1 MYRHLN
7 TEDFFHITALY
18 TAFQAVYGA
27 DYYVSGETHD
37 FWEIVI
43 VTEGE
48 IGVTAGK
55 DVFHLRR
62 GQAILH
68 EPNEFH
74 NLWSERGR
82 EAGFVIF
89 SFSAPHLTPPPF
101 KIFEVRDLAE
111 PFSILAEIESS
122 LQMHKHWAEAVK
134 EGCEQKAALAIKHLE
149 LFLLQTLHENKAQR
163 EQGHLPQSAKHYA
176 EIVRFLESNL
186 HRNLSVREI
195 AEECRMGE
203 VNLKKIFSRY
213 AGMGVIAYFNHLKI
227 RAAVTLL
234 TQGATVREAAE
245 QLGFL
250 NQNYFCTVFKRVTG
264 KPPKSFKG

>member
-1 MYRHLN
+1 MYRHLDI
-7 TEDFFHITALY
+7 TDFFHITSLY
-18 TAFQAVYGA
+18 TAFRAVYGA

-37 FWEIVI
+37 FWEIVV

-55 DVFHLRR
+55 EVHHLSK

-82 EAGFVIF
+82 EAGILIF
-89 SFSAPHLTPPPF
+89 SFSAQNLPAPDF
-101 KIFEVRDLAE
+101 RIFEIQELSE
-111 PFSILAEIESS
+111 PLSILDE
-122 LQMHKHWAEAVK
+122 LQNTLVFHKHWAEGVK
-134 EGCEQKAALAIKHLE
+134 EGQTREAMLAIKHLE
-149 LFLLQTLHENKAQR
+149 SFLLHTVTQNTHQMPH
-163 EQGHLPQSAKHYA
+163 GHLSQSTKHYA
-176 EIVRFLESNL
+176 EVVRFLEENL
-186 HRNLSVREI
+186 HRSLNVQEI
-195 AEECRMGE
+195 ARACQIGD

-227 RAAVTLL
+227 RAATKMLER
-234 TQGATVREAAE
+234 GATVREASEAM
-245 QLGFL
+245 GFL

>member
-1 MYRHLN
+1 MYQHLN
-7 TEDFFHITALY
+7 TEKFFRVTALH

-27 DYYVSGETHD
+27 DYYFGGESHD

-68 EPNEFH
+68 TPNEFH

-89 SFSAPHLTPPPF
+89 TFSAANLTPPPSR
-101 KIFEVRDLAE
+101 IFEVRDLAE
-111 PFSILAEIESS
+111 PIEILTDLRAS
-122 LQMHKHWAEAVK
+122 LQRHKGWIEAVRA
-134 EGCEQKAALAIKHLE
+134 GCEQKAELAFKRLE
-149 LFLLQTLHENKAQR
+149 LFLLQTILANKPQKM
-163 EQGHLPQSAKHYA
+163 GNPLSQSAKHYA
-176 EIVRFLESNL
+176 AAVKFLEENL

-195 AEECRMGE
+195 AAECQIGE

-213 AGMGVIAYFNHLKI
+213 AGMGVIAYFNYLKM
-227 RAAVTLL
+227 RAAAELL
-234 TQGATVREAAE
+234 AGGATVRETSEA
-245 QLGFL
+245 LGFL
-250 NQNYFCTVFKRVTG
+250 NQNYFCTVFKRVMG
-264 KPPKSFKG
+264 KTPKSFKG

>member
-1 MYRHLN
+1 MSQHLN
-7 TEDFFHITALY
+7 TEHFFHITALH

-27 DYYVSGETHD
+27 DYYFGGESHD

-62 GQAILH
+62 GEAILH
-68 EPNEFH
+68 TPNEFH

-89 SFSAPHLTPPPF
+89 TFSAAHLTPPPTRV
-101 KIFEVRDLAE
+101 FEVRDLAE
-111 PFSILAEIESS
+111 PLSILTELRAA
-122 LQMHKHWAEAVK
+122 LQRHKGWIQAVR
-134 EGCEQKAALAIKHLE
+134 EGYEQKAELALKRLE
-149 LFLLQTLHENKAQR
+149 LFLLQTVFESKLQKEGNP
-163 EQGHLPQSAKHYA
+163 LSQSAKNYA
-176 EIVRFLESNL
+176 VAVKFLEENL
-186 HRNLSVREI
+186 HRNLSVGEI
-195 AEECRMGE
+195 AEGCRMGE

-213 AGMGVIAYFNHLKI
+213 AGMGVIAYFNRLKI
-227 RAAVTLL
+227 RAATELL
-234 TQGATVREAAE
+234 ARGATVREASEAM
-245 QLGFL
+245 GFL

>member
-7 TEDFFHITALY
+7 TENFFHITALY

-27 DYYVSGETHD
+27 DYYVSGESHD

-68 EPNEFH
+68 TPNEFH
-74 NLWSERGR
+74 NLWSERGQK
-82 EAGFVIF
+82 AGFIIF
-89 SFSAPHLTPPPF
+89 SFSAIGLTPPPF
-101 KIFEVRDLAE
+101 RIFEVRDLAE
-111 PFSILAEIESS
+111 PFSILEDVEASV
-122 LQMHKHWAEAVK
+122 QMHKHWAEDVQ
-134 EGCEQKAALAIKHLE
+134 EGCEQKAMLAMKRLE
-149 LFLLQTLHENKAQR
+149 LFLLQTVFENKPQKV
-163 EQGHLPQSAKHYA
+163 GNPLSQSAKHYA
-176 EIVRFLESNL
+176 AAVRFLEENL
-186 HRNLSVREI
+186 HRNLSVGEI
-195 AEECRMGE
+195 ADACRIGE

-213 AGMGVIAYFNHLKI
+213 AGVGVIAYFNYLKM
-227 RAAVTLL
+227 RKAVELL
-234 TQGATVREAAE
+234 EGGATVRESAE

-250 NQNYFCTVFKRVTG
+250 NQNYFCTVFKRVMG
-264 KPPKSFKG
+264 KAPKSFKG

>member
-27 DYYVSGETHD
+27 DYYVSGESHD

-82 EAGFVIF
+82 KAGFVIF
-89 SFSAPHLTPPPF
+89 SFSATNLIAPPSR
-101 KIFEVRDLAE
+101 IFEVRDLSE
-111 PFSILAEIESS
+111 PFSILAEMEAS
-122 LQMHKHWAEAVK
+122 LKMHKHWAEGVL
-134 EGCEQKAALAIKHLE
+134 EGCEQKAALALKRLE
-149 LFLLQTLHENKAQR
+149 LFLLQTLFENQPQR
-163 EQGHLPQSAKHYA
+163 AGNPLSQSAKHYA
-176 EIVRFLESNL
+176 AIVKFLEENL
-186 HRNLSVREI
+186 SRSLSVREI
-195 AEECRMGE
+195 AAACQIGE

-213 AGMGVIAYFNHLKI
+213 AGVGVIAYFNYLKM
-227 RAAVTLL
+227 RAAADLL
-234 TQGATVREAAE
+234 ARGATVREAAE
-245 QLGFL
+245 AMGFL
-250 NQNYFCTVFKRVTG
+250 NQNYFCTVFKRVMG

>member
-27 DYYVSGETHD
+27 DYYFGGESHD

-68 EPNEFH
+68 TPNEFH

-82 EAGFVIF
+82 EAGFLIF
-89 SFSAPHLTPPPF
+89 TFSAANLAIPPSR
-101 KIFEVRDLAE
+101 IFEVRDLAE
-111 PFSILAEIESS
+111 PIDILTELRTS
-122 LQMHKHWAEAVK
+122 LQRHKGWIEGVRK
-134 EGCEQKAALAIKHLE
+134 GCEQKAVLALKRLE
-149 LFLLQTLHENKAQR
+149 LFLLQTLFENQPQR
-163 EQGHLPQSAKHYA
+163 AGNPLSQSAKHYA
-176 EIVRFLESNL
+176 AVVKFLEENL
-186 HRNLSVREI
+186 HCNLSIAEI
-195 AEECRMGE
+195 AAACQLGE

-213 AGMGVIAYFNHLKI
+213 AGVGVIAYFNHLKMQ
-227 RAAVTLL
+227 AAVKMLEN
-234 TQGATVREAAE
+234 GATVRETAE
-245 QLGFL
+245 QLGFV
-250 NQNYFCTVFKRVTG
+250 NQNYFCTVFKRVMG